1 MINCEISKTLQGAG
15 GIIHLHTDFNFP
27 EHTFTVLYG
36 ESGAG
41 KTSILRMLAGL
52 MTPEAGRIQHGEQIW
67 FDAKKKINLTPQARK
82 AGFVFQDQALFPN
95 MTVRQNL
102 EFALRDSSQN
112 QLINEI
118 IQWFE
123 IGDLQ
128 QLKPA
133 TLSGGQKQKVALA
146 RSIVNQPDIL
156 LLDEPLSALDNRSK
170 KMLQDYIQKIH
181 QEFKLTTIMVSHD
194 LSEISKIADRI
205 LRLTDGKV
213 EEVQKS
219 QIFGEQINA
228 VKGKIVNH
236 RETGKNMQIEIS
248 LSQDD
253 FLKLK
258 DKLGEEDEINLMP

>member
-52 MTPEAGRIQHGEQIW
+52 MTPEAGRIQHGDQVW
-67 FDAKKKINLTPQARK
+67 FDSKKKVNLTPQARR

-102 EFALRDSSQN
+102 EFAQRDSSRN
-112 QLINEI
+112 HLITEI

-128 QLKPA
+128 QLRPA

-156 LLDEPLSALDNRSK
+156 LLDEPLSALDSRSK

-205 LRLTDGKV
+205 LRLNNGKV
-213 EEVQKS
+213 EKVPKKEN
-219 QIFGEQINA
+219 FGENIDGI
-228 VKGKIVNH
+228 KGEILSHKKIGENIQ
-236 RETGKNMQIEIS
+236 MEIS
-248 LSQDD
+248 LSAKD
-253 FLKLK
+253 FAKLK
-258 DKLGEEDEINLMP
+258 MKLGDKDELNLMP